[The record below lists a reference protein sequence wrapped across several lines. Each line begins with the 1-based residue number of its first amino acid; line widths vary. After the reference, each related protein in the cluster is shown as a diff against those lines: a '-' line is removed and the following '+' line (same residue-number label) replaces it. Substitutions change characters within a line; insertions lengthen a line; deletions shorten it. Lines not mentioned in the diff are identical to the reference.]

1 MGTMGLALPWEHR
14 IPPVPRDRERRVEP
28 FREPAVPTGPVAL
41 DPAAEAARA
50 EDSAL
55 AAACQSGDLRAYER
69 LYALQGA
76 RMKNLARN
84 LLGNSHDAED
94 AVQDT
99 FLKIQ
104 RSIDSFR
111 GQSSFVTWTFRIL
124 VNTCHD
130 ARRKRTRKKEVA
142 NEDDTRR
149 AAAPG
154 ATRAKHSSRVAS
166 CPRTRAG
173 RVDASPARRFSVIRG
188 RRLPPFGNRRD
199 AGNHRSRLEEH
210 ALPGEEKSSRN
221 AGTSAQHQRRGS
233 PLMKMAMTISAPA
246 QSRRG
251 AAVLYPEH
259 RRVRPSLATKEDA
272 VRQQELG
279 EANECNL

>member
-28 FREPAVPTGPVAL
+28 FREPAIPTGPVGL

-84 LLGNSHDAED
+84 LLGNPLDAED

-99 FLKIQ
+99 FLKVQ
-104 RSIDSFR
+104 RSISSFR

-142 NEDDTRR
+142 SEDETGELLRPEPRAPSAHPALRLALKRALAELTR
-149 AAAPG
+149 
-154 ATRAKHSSRVAS
+154 
-166 CPRTRAG
+166 
-173 RVDASPARRFSVIRG
+173 
-188 RRLPPFGNRRD
+188 
-199 AGNHRSRLEEH
+199 
-210 ALPGEEKSSRN
+210 
-221 AGTSAQHQRRGS
+221 HQRDVFLLYEVEGFHHSEIAAMLEITEAASKNTLFQAKKNLRGMLEPPRS
-233 PLMKMAMTISAPA
+233 SDAA
-246 QSRRG
+246 G
-251 AAVLYPEH
+251 A
-259 RRVRPSLATKEDA
+259 R
-272 VRQQELG
+272 
-279 EANECNL
+279 